1 MLKKPTIGRKKE
13 VDFFSRLFLAKKTGK
28 RQKHRLLFGGGY
40 VTIKNSDEA
49 QSRILRVKCCSNG
62 ELSGK
67 RKALELA
74 V

>member
-1 MLKKPTIGRKKE
+1 MLKKPTIGRKNE
-13 VDFFSRLFLAKKTGK
+13 VDLFFCLFLLKKAGK
-28 RQKHRLLFGGGY
+28 RQKRRLLFGGEYG
-40 VTIKNSDEA
+40 TIKHSDEA

-67 RKALELA
+67 RKALWLA